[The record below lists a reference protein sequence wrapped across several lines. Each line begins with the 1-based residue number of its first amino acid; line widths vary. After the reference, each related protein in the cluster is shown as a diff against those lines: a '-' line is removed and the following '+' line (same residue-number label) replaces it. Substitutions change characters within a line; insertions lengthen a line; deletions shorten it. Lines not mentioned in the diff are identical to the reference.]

1 MSETPIGMKRG
12 LPAIRLAVLMTT
24 VALLLGLALLFKE
37 TPYVFTAFMVLG
49 PVLLAVAFLLLSWV
63 IFQELRAKKVL

>member
-1 MSETPIGMKRG
+1 MNERPIESRKG
-12 LPAIRLAVLMTT
+12 LSAIRLAVVMTT
-24 VALLLGLALLFKE
+24 ASLLLGLALLFKE

>member
-1 MSETPIGMKRG
+1 MTETGTEPTKG

-24 VALLLGLALLFKE
+24 AALVLGLALLFKE

-49 PVLLAVAFLLLSWV
+49 PLLLLMAFLLLSWV